1 VNNSNKHMD
10 ETLSQIIER
19 LLAAD
24 AEYKAFVRTTRS
36 HQLACEGAHEAI
48 ATLPQLSAA
57 LPVSEL

>member
-1 VNNSNKHMD
+1 MD